1 MPVSIKKFIHQIA
14 GKKAPGPSTTFTVFH
29 IFYSLKLIAQKPLGR
44 KKLAEK
50 LEVGEGAVRTIISRL
65 KEEDLIETSKQGC
78 NLTRKGLDI
87 WKQFEEIFP
96 KQMALPRSDLSSSE
110 FNYVFLVKN
119 CGQKV
124 KSGINQRD
132 AAIFAGARNALVI
145 VYRNGHLCI
154 EFVSS
159 RIEQDYPIVA
169 SQILNELTPEE
180 NDVIIVAGADS
191 LLRAKRGA
199 FAASWSL
206 ISF

>member
-78 NLTRKGLDI
+78 DLTRKGLDI

-96 KQMALPRSDLSSSE
+96 KQMVLLKSELSSSE
-110 FNYVFLVKN
+110 FNYAFLVKN

-124 KSGINQRD
+124 KSGIKQRD

-145 VYRNGHLCI
+145 VYRNEHLCI
-154 EFVSS
+154 ESVSS
-159 RIEQDYPIVA
+159 SIEQDYPIVA
-169 SQILNELTPEE
+169 SQIINELTPEE
-180 NDVIIVAGADS
+180 NDVIIVAGSDS